1 MESGTFRPADGIA
14 AVQARY
20 PRTVTLAGGRELT
33 LRLMTPDDVDAVLAF
48 ARSLDPDELLYLRVN
63 IAEPAVV
70 QRWAHYIEAGRTETV
85 LALEGEAVAG
95 EASLLHNRTSWT
107 RHLGEI
113 RLQVA
118 PGRRRCGL
126 ARRLVDE
133 VEWIARTLN
142 LRMLTARMTLD
153 QTAAQSFF
161 RRIGFQREAVLWDY
175 VMTADGK
182 MRNLLVATKRLA
194 TG

>member
-1 MESGTFRPADGIA
+1 MASEATGTGAA

-20 PRTVTLAGGRELT
+20 PRTVALADGRKVS
-33 LRLMTPDDVDAVLAF
+33 LRLMTRDDIDAVLAF
-48 ARSLDPDELLYLRVN
+48 AKSLDPDELLYLRVN
-63 IAEPAVV
+63 ITEPGVV
-70 QRWAHYIEAGRTETV
+70 ERWAHYVETGRTETV
-85 LALEGEAVAG
+85 LALDGDTVAG

-118 PGRRRCGL
+118 PSHRRCGVAHL
-126 ARRLVDE
+126 LTDE
-133 VEWIARTLN
+133 VEWIARTLD
-142 LRMLTARMTLD
+142 LRMLTARITLD

-161 RRIGFQREAVLWDY
+161 RQIGFQREAVLWDY

-182 MRNLLVATKRLA
+182 THNLLVATKRLS
-194 TG
+194 

>member
-1 MESGTFRPADGIA
+1 MGSEMPGAGNGTA

-20 PRTVTLAGGRELT
+20 PRAVTLTDGRDVT
-33 LRLMTPDDVDAVLAF
+33 LRLMTRDDREAVLAF
-48 ARSLDPDELLYLRVN
+48 ARSLDTDDLLYLRAN
-63 IAEPAVV
+63 ITEPGVV
-70 QRWAHYIEAGRTETV
+70 DRWAHYIETGRTETV
-85 LALEGEAVAG
+85 LALDGDTVAG
-95 EASLLHNRTSWT
+95 EASLLHNQTSWT

-113 RLQVA
+113 RLQVV
-118 PGRRRCGL
+118 PRHRRRGMARLL
-126 ARRLVDE
+126 ADE
-133 VEWIARTLN
+133 VEWIARTLS

-182 MRNLLVATKRLA
+182 THNLLVATKRL
-194 TG
+194 

>member
-1 MESGTFRPADGIA
+1 MGSEMPGAGNGLA

-20 PRTVTLAGGRELT
+20 PRTVTLADGREVT
-33 LRLMTPDDVDAVLAF
+33 LRLMTRDDVEAVLAF
-48 ARSLDPDELLYLRVN
+48 AKSLDPDELLYLRVN
-63 IAEPAVV
+63 ITEPGVV
-70 QRWAHYIEAGRTETV
+70 ERWAHYIEAGRTETV
-85 LALEGEAVAG
+85 LALDGDTVAG

-118 PGRRRCGL
+118 PAHRRRGVAGL
-126 ARRLVDE
+126 LVDE

-153 QTAAQSFF
+153 QTAAQGFF
-161 RRIGFQREAVLWDY
+161 RQSGFQREAVLWDY

-182 MRNLLVATKRLA
+182 TRNLLVATKRL
-194 TG
+194 

>member
-1 MESGTFRPADGIA
+1 MAPETAGGGTA

-20 PRTVTLAGGRELT
+20 PRTVTLADGGTVT
-33 LRLMTPDDVDAVLAF
+33 LRLMTPDDIEAVLAF

-63 IAEPAVV
+63 ITEPGVV
-70 QRWAHYIEAGRTETV
+70 ERWAHYIEAGRTETV
-85 LALEGEAVAG
+85 LAIDGDAVAG

-118 PGRRRCGL
+118 PRHRRRGL
-126 ARRLVDE
+126 ARLLTDE
-133 VEWIARTLN
+133 VERIARTLN
-142 LRMLTARMTLD
+142 LQMLTARMTLD

-161 RRIGFQREAVLWDY
+161 RQIGFQREAVLWDY
-175 VMTADGK
+175 VMTADGRT
-182 MRNLLVATKRLA
+182 RNLLVATKRLS
-194 TG
+194 

>member
-1 MESGTFRPADGIA
+1 MSPETAGDGAA
-14 AVQARY
+14 AVRARY
-20 PRTVTLAGGRELT
+20 PRTVALADGRKVT
-33 LRLMTPDDVDAVLAF
+33 LRLMTRDDGDAVLAF
-48 ARSLDPDELLYLRVN
+48 ASSLDPDELLYLRVN
-63 IAEPAVV
+63 ITEPGVV
-70 QRWAHYIEAGRTETV
+70 ERWVHYIETGRTETV
-85 LALEGEAVAG
+85 LAVDGDTVAG
-95 EASLLHNRTSWT
+95 EASLLHNQTSWT

-118 PGRRRCGL
+118 PRYRRRGV
-126 ARRLVDE
+126 ARLLVDE
-133 VEWIARTLN
+133 VEWIARTLS

-182 MRNLLVATKRLA
+182 MRNLLVATKRL
-194 TG
+194 

>member
-1 MESGTFRPADGIA
+1 MASEATGTGAA

-20 PRTVTLAGGRELT
+20 PRTVALADGRKVT
-33 LRLMTPDDVDAVLAF
+33 LRLMTRDDIEAVLAF
-48 ARSLDPDELLYLRVN
+48 AKSLDPDELLYLRVN
-63 IAEPAVV
+63 ITEPGVV
-70 QRWAHYIEAGRTETV
+70 ERWAHYVETGRTETV
-85 LALEGEAVAG
+85 LALDGDTVAG

-118 PGRRRCGL
+118 PPHRRRGL
-126 ARRLVDE
+126 ARLLVDE
-133 VEWIARTLN
+133 AEWIARTLK

-161 RRIGFQREAVLWDY
+161 RQIGFQREAVLWDY

-182 MRNLLVATKRLA
+182 THNLLVATKRLS
-194 TG
+194 

>member
-1 MESGTFRPADGIA
+1 MASETPGAGGGAA

-20 PRTVTLAGGRELT
+20 PRTVALADGRGVT
-33 LRLMTPDDVDAVLAF
+33 LRLMTAADVEAVLAF
-48 ARSLDPDELLYLRVN
+48 ARGLDPDELLYLRVN
-63 IAEPAVV
+63 ITEPGVV
-70 QRWAHYIEAGRTETV
+70 ERWAHYIEAGRTETV
-85 LALEGEAVAG
+85 LALDGEAVAG

-118 PGRRRCGL
+118 PCHRRRGL
-126 ARRLVDE
+126 ARLLVDE
-133 VEWIARTLN
+133 VEWIARTLS
-142 LRMLTARMTLD
+142 LQMLTARMTLD

-161 RRIGFQREAVLWDY
+161 RQIGFQREAVLWDY

-182 MRNLLVATKRLA
+182 TRNLLVATKRL
-194 TG
+194 

>member
-1 MESGTFRPADGIA
+1 MGSETPGAGNGLA
-14 AVQARY
+14 QVQARY
-20 PRTVTLAGGRELT
+20 PRTATLADGGDVT
-33 LRLMTPDDVDAVLAF
+33 LRLMTRDDLEAVLAF
-48 ARSLDPDELLYLRVN
+48 AKGLDPDELLYLRVN
-63 IAEPAVV
+63 ITESGVLE
-70 QRWAHYIEAGRTETV
+70 RWAHYIETGRTETV
-85 LALEGEAVAG
+85 LALDGDTVAG

-118 PGRRRCGL
+118 PPHRRRGV
-126 ARRLVDE
+126 ARLLTDE

-153 QTAAQSFF
+153 QTAAQGFF
-161 RRIGFQREAVLWDY
+161 RRIGYQREAVLWDY

-182 MRNLLVATKRLA
+182 TRNLLVATKRL
-194 TG
+194 